1 MATVLHPPSSRFS
14 MGKPVYSS
22 HDRLTK
28 STEPLGRAV
37 QAIVGIVS
45 ITSRS
50 RCSVRRYAST
60 ASLFFVISPS
70 PFATRSIRSIGPGIL
85 PVGSVFIEPFFRK
98 LHNGH
103 HDGTHWILRKHSSGG
118 PHQFE

>member
-1 MATVLHPPSSRFS
+1 MC
-14 MGKPVYSS
+14 KPVYSS

-50 RCSVRRYAST
+50 RCSFRRNDST
-60 ASLFFVISPS
+60 ASLLSVISPS

-85 PVGSVFIEPFFRK
+85 TVGSGGVVTDVASLIFALLEPFFGRCMSAIMI
-98 LHNGH
+98 GRI
-103 HDGTHWILRKHSSGG
+103 GYCETTRRRG
-118 PHQFE
+118 PHQFD